1 MPFPPVPPSLL
12 RHLHGLLGRVVSPSL
27 ESVRHPPPPHDRS
40 VPSHGRQQGLVRVPV
55 AVPDHA
61 PVEPEDRGLLA
72 GDDVPNEQGPAL
84 AATED
89 VPLPRCLKGRPPA
102 SNQCLQN
109 PARHGTHVGEGRRG
123 RGRGKM
129 RSHGCWSAKMEGGTR
144 RVERGSSRDLPVA
157 CEGGERPIVG
167 MDDFFGY
174 SWIRLPPVIPV
185 EPRRPSFL
193 HVRGR
198 GPHATN
204 VP

>member
-1 MPFPPVPPSLL
+1 MACWAEWSLPPSSPSGTLL
-12 RHLHGLLGRVVSPSL
+12 HLTTDPSHPTVASKGWFGCQSQSLITLRWNLKTAAFLPVMMSQTNKDPHWLPLKMYRCPVVSKGDH
-27 ESVRHPPPPHDRS
+27 RHRINVCKTLRDT
-40 VPSHGRQQGLVRVPV
+40 
-55 AVPDHA
+55 DT
-61 PVEPEDRGLLA
+61 RGS
-72 GDDVPNEQGPAL
+72 G
-84 AATED
+84 
-89 VPLPRCLKGRPPA
+89 
-102 SNQCLQN
+102 
-109 PARHGTHVGEGRRG
+109 GRRG